1 MTDSKPASNDPQ
13 DAEEELD
20 TEGHAFTWSAD
31 PKDGRKLRQTWTPD
45 DPKDVR
51 TSRDLS
57 ANVRKTDAR
66 R

>member
-1 MTDSKPASNDPQ
+1 MTDSKAVPVDPQ
-13 DAEEELD
+13 DADDELD
-20 TEGHAFTWSAD
+20 TEGQAFTWSAD
-31 PKDGRKLRQTWTPD
+31 PKDGRKLRQSWTPD

-51 TSRDLS
+51 TSRELS

>member
-1 MTDSKPASNDPQ
+1 MSDPTPTPIDPADGA
-13 DAEEELD
+13 DELD
-20 TEGHAFTWSAD
+20 TEGQAFTWSAD

-51 TSRDLS
+51 TSRDMGS
-57 ANVRKTDAR
+57 TERKGDAR